1 MRKTAEDHKRLWID
15 GLITA
20 RRSLLE
26 AVKELPVERL
36 DEVFLGSWS
45 VKDLLAHLVGWDI
58 TNLQAVQEIL
68 AGQYPGFFQ
77 FYDKDW
83 QSYNARLVEQYKKE
97 PFVDLLA
104 EVDAS
109 HRQLITFLETLDAGE
124 LINGKARNPKGRTI
138 TIRGLLR
145 AEASD
150 ERQHAGQVK
159 AFFVGPE

>member
-1 MRKTAEDHKRLWID
+1 MRKTTEDHKRLWID
-15 GLITA
+15 ELVAA

-26 AVKELPVERL
+26 AVNELPVERL

-45 VKDLLAHLVGWDI
+45 IKDLLAHLVGWDI
-58 TNLQAVQEIL
+58 TNLQAIQEIL

-83 QSYNARLVEQYKKE
+83 QSYNARLVGQYKIE
-97 PFVDLLA
+97 PFAGLLA

-109 HRQLITFLETLDAGE
+109 HRQLIEYLETLSAGE
-124 LINGKARNPKGRTI
+124 LVDGKARSPKGRTI

-150 ERQHAGQVK
+150 ERQHAGQVR
-159 AFFVGPE
+159 AMI